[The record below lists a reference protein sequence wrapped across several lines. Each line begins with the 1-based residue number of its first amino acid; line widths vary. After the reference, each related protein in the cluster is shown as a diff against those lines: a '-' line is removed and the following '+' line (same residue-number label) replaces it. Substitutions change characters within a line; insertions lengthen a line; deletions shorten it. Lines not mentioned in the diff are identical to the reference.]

1 MQLCS
6 YLEYLRSLEE
16 KVDKDWDSISSS
28 LDEIRKSFLSKQ
40 GCLINLTADG
50 KNLTNTEKY
59 VGKFLDSLPKESILS
74 STPWNANLSPG
85 NEAIVVPTQVSFDYH

>member
-1 MQLCS
+1 MSYCS

-28 LDEIRKSFLSKQ
+28 LDEIRKSFLSKH

-50 KNLTNTEKY
+50 KNLSNTEKF
-59 VGKFLDSLPKESILS
+59 VGKFLDSLPKESLLA
-74 STPWNANLSPG
+74 STPWNAKLAPE
-85 NEAIVVPTQVSFDYH
+85 NEAIVVPTQVS